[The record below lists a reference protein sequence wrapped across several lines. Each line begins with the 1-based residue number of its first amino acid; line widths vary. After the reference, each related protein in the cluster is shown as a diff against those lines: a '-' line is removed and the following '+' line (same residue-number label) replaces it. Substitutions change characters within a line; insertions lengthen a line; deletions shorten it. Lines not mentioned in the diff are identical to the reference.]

1 MRTRIA
7 SHLALAAAMIVAA
20 CATPRSGPAGAPAG
34 DRGRTTAVSRI
45 TQADI
50 ERAGGTNLVALI
62 ESRLSGV
69 RVVRVGNDYVVRIR
83 GASSFQR
90 SVDALVLVDGAE
102 GTLGSVHPRDIAS
115 IEVLKDSAVAIYGA
129 RGANGVLLITT
140 KQK

>member
-1 MRTRIA
+1 MNARA
-7 SHLALAAAMIVAA
+7 LALALAAPLLLAA
-20 CATPRSGPAGAPAG
+20 CGGARARAGGDRAG
-34 DRGRTTAVSRI
+34 DRGRTTVVSRV
-45 TQADI
+45 TQEDI